1 MCLFTVSA
9 QHRRVTCMHMH
20 KGNHALV
27 VTITVVCLG
36 GAHIC
41 ALSSSGICAPDSG
54 RIRQKA
60 RGARDAHKGPGAAMT
75 PWKGKPPG
83 GIAVSHDPPTLGPEA
98 ASAGGKP
105 SRGGGSPPLMIPSIS
120 GVERRLASCIGD
132 KVGEVAGDS
141 EGATSP
147 LCDWEGG
154 PPRAQAKPSSI
165 VFGVAAT

>member
-1 MCLFTVSA
+1 
-9 QHRRVTCMHMH
+9 
-20 KGNHALV
+20 
-27 VTITVVCLG
+27 
-36 GAHIC
+36 
-41 ALSSSGICAPDSG
+41 
-54 RIRQKA
+54 
-60 RGARDAHKGPGAAMT
+60 MT

-105 SRGGGSPPLMIPSIS
+105 SRGGGSPPLMMPSIS

-147 LCDWEGG
+147 LCDQEGG